1 MMTRLCSIV
10 VTALALLVAVAGCKQ
25 PAKEDP
31 IRAHDDTSFQTWVEE
46 HQRVLTPAEVKELNE
61 ARQLIRF
68 RVMQSHPGM
77 PAGEFAQ
84 AVYADI
90 NGKTVRD
97 VLMVG
102 CALQIDRVRVELE
115 NYKPLV
121 AKLTEYQQM
130 RLNDEQKRD
139 AEAKLANL
147 DRLMREHREELERL
161 TKHLE
166 ELKSAAVA
174 KP

>member
-1 MMTRLCSIV
+1 MTRLTSIV
-10 VTALALLVAVAGCKQ
+10 VTVLALLVAGTGCKQ
-25 PAKEDP
+25 PTKQDP
-31 IRAHDDTSFQTWVEE
+31 IRATDDTSFQTWVDE
-46 HQRVLTPAEVKELNE
+46 HQRVLTPAENKELTE

-68 RVMQSHPGM
+68 RVMQAHPGM
-77 PAGEFAQ
+77 PAADFAN

-97 VLMVG
+97 VLMTG
-102 CALQIDRVRVELE
+102 CVLQIDRVRVELE

-121 AKLTEYQQM
+121 AKLKEYQQM

-147 DRLMREHREELERL
+147 DRLMREHREELDRL
-161 TKHLE
+161 NQHLE
-166 ELKSAAVA
+166 ELKNSAAT
-174 KP
+174 KS